1 MLGPSSVDPLVA
13 IKVAKIRLSCAAV
26 VRARR
31 RPLSGAPVIR
41 IAASESL
48 ELLAGLWA
56 WLDYEHRPSY
66 DVGGAWFRA
75 MGQALGRDAAALTG
89 FLGGSTLAWD
99 HVIGLAAAE
108 AGDADSFLG
117 RLAEMPPDELK
128 ATLFGVHDGI
138 LARTVPAVLLAAAAG
153 GDPDALRRVRRLTA
167 RQGTAWQTAL
177 RQLAEGEATALRDEL
192 VRLLGAWRVAL
203 ASVGDLPTSDLRGTE
218 AARAAVLLA
227 RGDPEAVASAL
238 LGDVPLRIGPETHD
252 VLLVPSLVV
261 RPFTFYVEHAGR
273 MVFIYPVPPTDAEP
287 LPGRTR
293 LVAMARAL
301 GDPMR
306 VDLLADLRSGERTLR
321 ELMEHTGWPRSTLR
335 HHLDLLVEAGLVR
348 RTPGYA
354 GRYALR
360 EEGAVDLADLVRR
373 FAARS

>member
-1 MLGPSSVDPLVA
+1 M
-13 IKVAKIRLSCAAV
+13 
-26 VRARR
+26 
-31 RPLSGAPVIR
+31 SGAPVIR

-56 WLDYEHRPSY
+56 WLDREHRPSY
-66 DVGGAWFRA
+66 DVGGEWFRA
-75 MGQALGRDAAALTG
+75 VGRALGPDAASLTG

-108 AGDADSFLG
+108 PGDMDGFLG
-117 RLAEMPPDELK
+117 RLAAMPPDALR
-128 ATLFGVHDGI
+128 AALFGVHDGI
-138 LARTVPAVLLAAAAG
+138 LARSVPGVLLAAAAD
-153 GDPDALRRVRRLTA
+153 GDADALRRVRRLTA
-167 RQGTAWQTAL
+167 RQGAAWQTAL
-177 RQLAEGEATALRDEL
+177 RQLAEGDVAAVRDEL
-192 VRLLGAWRVAL
+192 VRLLGAWETAL
-203 ASVGDLPTSDLRGTE
+203 ATTGDLPGPELRGAE
-218 AARAAVLLA
+218 AARATTLLE
-227 RGDPEAVASAL
+227 RGDPAAVASAL
-238 LGDVPLRIGPETHD
+238 LGDVPLRIGPETRD
-252 VLLVPSLVV
+252 VLLVPSLIV

-273 MVFIYPVPPTDAEP
+273 MVFIYPVPATDAEP
-287 LPGRTR
+287 TPGRTR

-306 VDLLADLRSGERTLR
+306 VDLLAELRGGERTLR
-321 ELMEHTGWPRSTLR
+321 ELMDRTGWPRSTLR
-335 HHLDLLVEAGLVR
+335 HHLDLLVDAGLAR